1 MGHLPQSTHVGLG
14 AFLPFPSL
22 ITPPPRSIQK
32 EPSSLSPSPSQ
43 VMELKNKCD
52 AVEKRE
58 TEKRQLEEKKHQE
71 ELQALKKTNQQLK
84 VHPHKPKL
92 TQFSIPRPTPWLL
105 SPAAYFKPSPHF

>member
-1 MGHLPQSTHVGLG
+1 L
-14 AFLPFPSL
+14 FPL
-22 ITPPPRSIQK
+22 
-32 EPSSLSPSPSQ
+32 Q

-84 VHPHKPKL
+84 VREKD
-92 TQFSIPRPTPWLL
+92 
-105 SPAAYFKPSPHF
+105 

>member
-1 MGHLPQSTHVGLG
+1 MHKSQSVTL
-14 AFLPFPSL
+14 
-22 ITPPPRSIQK
+22 
-32 EPSSLSPSPSQ
+32 Q

-84 VHPHKPKL
+84 VFIKSHKNCDHCHYL
-92 TQFSIPRPTPWLL
+92 ATGSIGRNNC
-105 SPAAYFKPSPHF
+105 SSKKVNQV